1 MTCHFGDCRDVMR
14 RLIAEGVKVQMCVT
28 SPPYWGLRDY
38 GHPGQLGPESTP
50 QEYVA
55 NMVEV
60 FRLVRDL
67 LADDG
72 TLWLNLGDSYAND
85 GKWGGET
92 GGKQHYLGKA
102 NRKRVGREKRT
113 TGLKAKDLV
122 GIPWRVAFALQ
133 ADGWYLRSEIIWAK
147 KSSMPEPTRD
157 RPTKSHE
164 HIFLLSKQA
173 RYFYD
178 YEAAQ
183 EPVSDSMMDQIKAGY
198 NGHAV
203 KDYDGTGA
211 QDPSATKSRILAK
224 YHDSIE
230 SRKDRARPGAK
241 SMPEDGRA
249 GIRPSKKRGDFGGK
263 TADQEGREASRAVR
277 PTRNWR
283 DVWHL
288 SPEPYPDVHFATFP
302 TEVPR
307 RCIVAGSRPGDVVL
321 DPFFGS
327 GTTGQVAQEL
337 GRQWIGIELNEDYG
351 PLQKRRTEQLG
362 LTLA

>member
-1 MTCHFGDCRDVMR
+1 MLRDHAEASHGGVEGVTCYVGDCRDVMK

-38 GHPGQLGPESTP
+38 GHPGQLGLERTP
-50 QEYVA
+50 GEYVER
-55 NMVEV
+55 MVEV
-60 FRLVRDL
+60 FGLVRDL

-72 TLWLNLGDSYAND
+72 TLWLNLGDSYAAS
-85 GKWGGET
+85 GMGGNPEESEHR
-92 GGKQHYLGKA
+92 KQATNAGSLIPGRKA
-102 NRKRVGREKRT
+102 PD
-113 TGLKAKDLV
+113 GLKPKDLV

-147 KSSMPEPTRD
+147 RSSMPESVRD
-157 RPTKSHE
+157 RPTRAHE
-164 HIFLLSKQA
+164 QIFLLSKNE

-183 EPVSDSMMDQIKAGY
+183 DPVSDSMMAQIEAGY
-198 NGHAV
+198 NGRAV
-203 KDYDGTGA
+203 KDYEGTGA

-224 YHDSIE
+224 RRCDVEAAARSPG
-230 SRKDRARPGAK
+230 SRPHSLSEFEAK
-241 SMPEDGRA
+241 SGR
-249 GIRPSKKRGDFGGK
+249 
-263 TADQEGREASRAVR
+263 QYV
-277 PTRNWR
+277 TRNWR

-288 SPEPYPDVHFATFP
+288 SPEPYPDAHFATFP

-307 RCIVAGSRPGDVVL
+307 RCIIAGSKPGDVVL

-337 GRQWIGIELNEDYG
+337 GRRWIGIELNPEYER
-351 PLQKRRTEQLG
+351 LQRKRTEQLG
-362 LTLA
+362 LVLA